1 MEERKITRQELKEMD
16 MGETRHFYLSD
27 YANVCSGKNTAYEYA
42 KFLGCSFR
50 CNVTKV
56 EYGSSEESSQGW
68 CLTVTKENLKS

>member
-1 MEERKITRQELKEMD
+1 MEERKITRQELKEMN

-56 EYGSSEESSQGW
+56 EFGNSEESARGW